1 MKKLFTLI
9 AAALLAVG
17 VNAQTTDDI
26 DVSSLAGWAWH
37 ANVTT
42 ESGVATITLTE
53 DYGQAST
60 GWDAGT
66 DWSAYNKL
74 CVVIDS
80 YTNDWGKIYFKSVA
94 DATIAE
100 QTFGTITEAT
110 TVTVEFNPSDAKSV
124 KQLAIQGKAKDDVI
138 KVSRVYLLNEAGDP
152 NLLWE
157 GNHTVNW
164 DNTVKISAA
173 KAANLKVGDIVK
185 FTISNATSGN
195 QAMVKFG
202 WGGNDIVLGSSK
214 GYFSSDDTEFL
225 LGVTESVLTQ
235 AKTTGFFLT
244 GTGFTVTKAERVE
257 GSGHEKSIWFGS
269 FVLNDAHSG
278 VEFYCPSETGT
289 ATQLVI
295 SLEGE
300 GEWFQMKNG
309 SWQDLTAIP
318 AVIKTSTGKQYKF
331 LLTDE
336 IKGVLNSFVL
346 QGKGYTITS
355 LDLDSPADT
364 WTVAGS
370 SAILGSSW
378 DINDAANANA
388 MTSTDGITYTLVKEG
403 VTLEKNQE
411 YEYKVLL
418 NHSWD
423 NSNYGNGSENAKLTV
438 AETAKYKVTFTFDAL
453 KKEITATA
461 VKTGEAGPIEHTWAV
476 SGSFTGDTEEGWKVL
491 YEMTK
496 GADGKYTVSIPV
508 ANAGDYEFKVR
519 ADGKWD
525 SAYPDQNYK
534 INIPTA
540 GSTLVVTFDPETHEI
555 TTTVTPPT
563 GIEALTIDT
572 DANAPMYNLAG
583 QRVDKDYKGV
593 VIKNGRKVVVK

>member
-1 MKKLFTLI
+1 M
-9 AAALLAVG
+9 
-17 VNAQTTDDI
+17 
-26 DVSSLAGWAWH
+26 
-37 ANVTT
+37 
-42 ESGVATITLTE
+42 
-53 DYGQAST
+53 
-60 GWDAGT
+60 
-66 DWSAYNKL
+66 
-74 CVVIDS
+74 
-80 YTNDWGKIYFKSVA
+80 
-94 DATIAE
+94 
-100 QTFGTITEAT
+100 
-110 TVTVEFNPSDAKSV
+110 
-124 KQLAIQGKAKDDVI
+124 
-138 KVSRVYLLNEAGDP
+138 
-152 NLLWE
+152 
-157 GNHTVNW
+157 
-164 DNTVKISAA
+164 
-173 KAANLKVGDIVK
+173 
-185 FTISNATSGN
+185 
-195 QAMVKFG
+195 
-202 WGGNDIVLGSSK
+202 
-214 GYFSSDDTEFL
+214 
-225 LGVTESVLTQ
+225 
-235 AKTTGFFLT
+235 
-244 GTGFTVTKAERVE
+244 
-257 GSGHEKSIWFGS
+257 
-269 FVLNDAHSG
+269 
-278 VEFYCPSETGT
+278 
-289 ATQLVI
+289 
-295 SLEGE
+295 
-300 GEWFQMKNG
+300 
-309 SWQDLTAIP
+309 
-318 AVIKTSTGKQYKF
+318 
-331 LLTDE
+331 LTDE

-403 VTLEKNQE
+403 VTLEKGQN

-423 NSNYGNGSENAKLTV
+423 NSNYGNGSDNAKLTV
-438 AETAKYKVTFTFDAL
+438 PETAVYKVTFTFDAL

-461 VKTGEAGPIEHTWAV
+461 EKTGEAGPIEHTWAV

-525 SAYPDQNYK
+525 SAYPTQNYK

-555 TTTVTPPT
+555 TATVTPPT

-593 VIKNGRKVVVK
+593 VIKNGKKVVVK